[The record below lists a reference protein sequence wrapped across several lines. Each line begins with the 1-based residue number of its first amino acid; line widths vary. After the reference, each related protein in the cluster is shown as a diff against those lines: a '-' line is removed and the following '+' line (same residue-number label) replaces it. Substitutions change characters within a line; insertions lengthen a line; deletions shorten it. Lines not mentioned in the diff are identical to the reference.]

1 MSFIFLAS
9 VAILSLPCLSTAL
22 IARGNSIQWVD
33 CGRNIPEP
41 LQGIPLPTVLPSTLK
56 CGRLD
61 VPMDYA
67 YPMNSNNRITLG
79 FSVYRPDNPKGLI
92 NL

>member
-1 MSFIFLAS
+1 MFFVAL
-9 VAILSLPCLSTAL
+9 AILSQPFLSSAL
-22 IARGNSIQWVD
+22 TTRSDPIRWVD
-33 CGRNIPEP
+33 CTRNIPEP
-41 LQGIPLPTVLPSTLK
+41 LQGVQLPAVLPSTLK

-67 YPMNSNNRITLG
+67 YPISESNKITIG
-79 FSVYRPDNPKGLI
+79 FSIYRPDHPKGLI